1 MTTPRSPYPRLQR
14 IFYLLSSVYCMVL
27 GTGVVQAQTNEFFG
41 SLEWEQRNAG
51 SLPEFYNG
59 YSLGGGLHS
68 SGWWLGGKWIQN
80 RTFATESQVEVSLF
94 RWKHPNAFKTQANS
108 DDRGSA
114 YTPGL
119 LNEAFSFQAGWGT
132 SYLWMERGL
141 HHGVELRGTWS
152 AGLSLALLKPVYLQ
166 IIYANEDPETS
177 KDQPFIQRAE
187 AYEPTR
193 HNAGN
198 IAGASSFFKGFD
210 SLGVVPGL
218 YAKGGLVAQWGQQR
232 KAPMS
237 VEIGLMGGVYIK
249 PLTVM
254 AFVDRTP
261 LLACVYLSYQ
271 MGRRY

>member
-68 SGWWLGGKWIQN
+68 AGWWLGGKWIQN

-94 RWKHPNAFKTQANS
+94 RWKHPNAFKTQTNP

-187 AYEPTR
+187 AYEPNR

-198 IAGASSFFKGFD
+198 IAGASSFFKGLD

-218 YAKGGLVAQWGQQR
+218 YAKGGLVALWGQQR
-232 KAPMS
+232 KAPMA

-261 LLACVYLSYQ
+261 ILACVYLSYQ